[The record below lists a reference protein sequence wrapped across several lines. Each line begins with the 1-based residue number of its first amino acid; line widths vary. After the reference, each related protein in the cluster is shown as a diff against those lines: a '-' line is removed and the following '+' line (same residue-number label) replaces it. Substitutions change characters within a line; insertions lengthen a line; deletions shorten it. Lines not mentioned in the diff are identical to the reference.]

1 MKLKSSRYYQNC
13 VQTIGSS
20 AEIILFLG
28 GFFMAKE
35 MFIVAFALLGLR
47 IVSKVAISEFML
59 GGFFMAKEMFIVA
72 FALLGLRI
80 VSKVAISEFMYKRMS
95 SQIKEGKKGGS

>member
-1 MKLKSSRYYQNC
+1 M
-13 VQTIGSS
+13 VQTISSS
-20 AEIILFLG
+20 AEVILFLG

-47 IVSKVAISEFML
+47 IVSKVAISEFM
-59 GGFFMAKEMFIVA
+59 
-72 FALLGLRI
+72 
-80 VSKVAISEFMYKRMS
+80 YKHMS